1 MNTASYTLMHKNIP
15 VTDISIE
22 EITGAIVAVYNT
34 QSFEHLPIGVHC
46 TNGFI
51 NQREL
56 SSWWYSRS
64 IPASRL
70 GLQELLYTM
79 NIHSP
84 KALLTKSMGLSL
96 SDQYWIKPVNS
107 NVKWREINFFDNPF
121 SEDMGNI
128 LLGDIHPSAS
138 LDLCSPDNTSD
149 GYLKKRWKIIN
160 DKRCLIKSGE
170 LPFYQQPI
178 NEKIASIVME
188 RLGITHVPYSLLW
201 KKGKPY
207 SVCEDFIS
215 SETELVSAQRVMSIK
230 PKANHHN
237 TYTHYVTLCKEN
249 GIDKIEHSLDEMIV
263 IDYIIAN
270 EDRHFNNFGI
280 IRNADTLKWL
290 RAAPIFDSGSS
301 LGYNKPSSN
310 LYKDMQCKPFK
321 KSHNDQLKL
330 VTSFDWVDFSKLNG
344 IENDISDILSDKRIT
359 EYIDTTRRNAIV
371 DFVTNRIYQLENTA
385 KNKSPITSF
394 FVSKKRRNDLDCQS
408 QQTDSAN
415 ALDVARQNTNPDTD
429 APGVK

>member
-1 MNTASYTLMHKNIP
+1 MNTANYTLMHKNIP

-22 EITGAIVAVYNT
+22 KTTGVIVAVNNT
-34 QSFEHLPIGVHC
+34 QSIEHLPIGVHC
-46 TNGFI
+46 NDKTI

-56 SSWWYSRS
+56 SSWWYNRS

-70 GLQELLYTM
+70 GMQELLYAM
-79 NIHSP
+79 NIHSS

-107 NVKWREINFFDNPF
+107 NIEWQEVNFFDNPF

-138 LDLCSPDNTSD
+138 LNLCSPDNTSD

-178 NEKIASIVME
+178 NEKIASTIMDK
-188 RLGITHVPYSLLW
+188 LGITHVPYDLLW
-201 KKGKPY
+201 RKGKPY

-230 PKANHHN
+230 PKANHHSA
-237 TYTHYVTLCKEN
+237 YTHYVTLCKEN
-249 GIDKIEHSLDEMIV
+249 GIDTIEHSLDEMIV
-263 IDYIIAN
+263 LDYIIAN

-280 IRNADTLKWL
+280 IRNADTLEWL
-290 RAAPIFDSGSS
+290 EAAPIFDSGSS

-321 KSHNDQLKL
+321 KSHNEQLKL
-330 VTSFDWVDFSKLNG
+330 VTTFDWIDFSKLNG
-344 IENDISDILSDKRIT
+344 IENDISDILSDKKVT
-359 EYIDTTRRNAIV
+359 EHIDTTRHNAII
-371 DFVTNRIYQLENTA
+371 DFVTNRIYQLESIA
-385 KNKSPITSF
+385 KSKSPITGF
-394 FVSKKRRNDLDCQS
+394 L
-408 QQTDSAN
+408 SAE
-415 ALDVARQNTNPDTD
+415 RE
-429 APGVK
+429 

>member
-1 MNTASYTLMHKNIP
+1 MNTANYTLMHKNIP

-22 EITGAIVAVYNT
+22 ETTGVIVAVNNT
-34 QSFEHLPIGVHC
+34 QSIEHLPIGVHC
-46 TNGFI
+46 NDKTI

-56 SSWWYSRS
+56 SSWWYNRS

-70 GLQELLYTM
+70 GMQELLYAM
-79 NIHSP
+79 NIHSS

-107 NVKWREINFFDNPF
+107 NIEWQEVNFFNNPF

-138 LDLCSPDNTSD
+138 LNLCSPDNTSD

-178 NEKIASIVME
+178 NEKIASTIMDKLE
-188 RLGITHVPYSLLW
+188 ITHVPYDLLW
-201 KKGKPY
+201 RKGRPY

-230 PKANHHN
+230 PKANHHSA
-237 TYTHYVTLCKEN
+237 YTHYVTLCKEN
-249 GIDKIEHSLDEMIV
+249 GIDTIEHSLDEMIV
-263 IDYIIAN
+263 LDYIIAN

-280 IRNADTLKWL
+280 IRNADTLEWL
-290 RAAPIFDSGSS
+290 EAAPIFDSGSS

-321 KSHNDQLKL
+321 KSHNEQLKL
-330 VTSFDWVDFSKLNG
+330 VTTFDWIDFSKLNG
-344 IENDISDILSDKRIT
+344 IENDISDILSDKKVT
-359 EYIDTTRRNAIV
+359 EHIDTTRRNAII
-371 DFVTNRIYQLENTA
+371 DFVTNRIYQLESIA
-385 KNKSPITSF
+385 KSKSPITGF
-394 FVSKKRRNDLDCQS
+394 FVSGKRINDLDHQS
-408 QQTDSAN
+408 QQADPTNLFGNSH
-415 ALDVARQNTNPDTD
+415 QNTNHDTD
-429 APGVK
+429 TPGVK